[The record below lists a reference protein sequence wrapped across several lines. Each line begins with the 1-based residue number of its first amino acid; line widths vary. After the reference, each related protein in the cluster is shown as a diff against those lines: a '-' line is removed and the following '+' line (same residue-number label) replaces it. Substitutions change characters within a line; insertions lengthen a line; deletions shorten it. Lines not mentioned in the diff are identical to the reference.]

1 MCSLSTAVHLQGE
14 KTGSNWLS
22 LQKACWHC
30 SVPVICSCLSQPYSP
45 STDPLEIP
53 SASLQL
59 SFSSP
64 AVLLVT
70 QRCLCSPWMS
80 DSPCTAGTEP
90 IKGFDCKV
98 PTEKSPLQTHRHW
111 VPLAWLWES
120 PLFIPLSPL
129 SLLGCCS
136 FPSPLPSAPFLSHS
150 LPSGMTFRS
159 TPAAHRRAQ
168 RVCPNNS
175 CLVSYGWEHPGK
187 QVGPDLCER
196 ELYKEIIL
204 LFLW

>member
-14 KTGSNWLS
+14 KTSSNWLS

-30 SVPVICSCLSQPYSP
+30 SVPVISSCLSQPYSP

-70 QRCLCSPWMS
+70 QLCLCSPWMS

-90 IKGFDCKV
+90 IKGLDCKV

-120 PLFIPLSPL
+120 PLHSSVPSL
-129 SLLGCCS
+129 SLG
-136 FPSPLPSAPFLSHS
+136 
-150 LPSGMTFRS
+150 
-159 TPAAHRRAQ
+159 
-168 RVCPNNS
+168 
-175 CLVSYGWEHPGK
+175 
-187 QVGPDLCER
+187 
-196 ELYKEIIL
+196 L
-204 LFLW
+204 LFLPQPTPLCSPPVSLTPKWNDIQIHTSSSQEGTEGLSKQLVPGELRVRASR